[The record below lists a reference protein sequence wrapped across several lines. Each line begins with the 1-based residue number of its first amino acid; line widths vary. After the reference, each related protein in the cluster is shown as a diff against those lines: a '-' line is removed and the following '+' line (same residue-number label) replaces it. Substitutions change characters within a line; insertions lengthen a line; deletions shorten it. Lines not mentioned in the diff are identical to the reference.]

1 MAKRQGDRLLAPLRG
16 GAWSPLPGTRV
27 ELARLSELFGKDR
40 VTLFTGEGAREPAV
54 DALRSGDQLRQY
66 RFLHFATHG
75 EANNS
80 QAFQSRLVLTQDAAA
95 RAALPRAGQ
104 PMLDGYL
111 TAAEV
116 LEYWK
121 LDAEMVTLSACE
133 SALGSEGSGDGLLG
147 FAQAFL
153 KAGSRAVCLSLW
165 KVDDTATALLMDR
178 FYRNLLGKREGLNA
192 PLPKAEALAEAKTWL
207 RNVTVE
213 EATDRLGTITQSVP
227 RGTGETAL
235 QVKSQPAEGAKPKE
249 TKPFAHPRYW
259 AAFILIGDPE

>member
-1 MAKRQGDRLLAPLRG
+1 
-16 GAWSPLPGTRV
+16 
-27 ELARLSELFGKDR
+27 
-40 VTLFTGEGAREPAV
+40 
-54 DALRSGDQLRQY
+54 
-66 RFLHFATHG
+66 
-75 EANNS
+75 
-80 QAFQSRLVLTQDAAA
+80 
-95 RAALPRAGQ
+95 
-104 PMLDGYL
+104 MLDGYL

-121 LDAEMVTLSACE
+121 LDAELVTLSACE
-133 SALGSEGSGDGLLG
+133 SALGSEGSGDGSLG

-165 KVDDTATALLMDR
+165 KVDDAATALLMDR

-192 PLPKAEALAEAKTWL
+192 PVPKAEALAEAKTWL
-207 RNVTVE
+207 RNVTAL

-235 QVKSQPAEGAKPKE
+235 RVKSQPAEGAKAKE
-249 TKPFAHPRYW
+249 TKPFAHPRHW